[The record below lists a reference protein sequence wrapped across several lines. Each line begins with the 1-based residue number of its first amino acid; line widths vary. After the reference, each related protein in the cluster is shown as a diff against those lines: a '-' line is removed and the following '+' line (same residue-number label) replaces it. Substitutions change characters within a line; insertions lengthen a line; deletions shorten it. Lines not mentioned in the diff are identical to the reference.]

1 MAKVSRLTYL
11 GYSKFM
17 SAGRKLLFWTSLGF
31 TVCALLIPLIT
42 DASGTQTYINL
53 ASFILIYTIGVGLLT
68 AITFW
73 MNRLRAKAKSS
84 WSAIALLPSKA
95 MVVFMFGFGLF
106 WYDFSTPRPHAI
118 LGEYSYSYALPTLRK
133 DGWPV
138 GEAASEGIKTKVIK
152 TIVERFVNDP
162 KFKWQHSFILIKN
175 NKVLVEEYFY
185 EHTADTLHDW
195 RSANKS
201 ITSILV
207 GIALQQGFIS
217 GVNDPISMY
226 LPEYGEL
233 FARAPRKAAI
243 TIKHML
249 TMQSGLDA
257 NDWDKSSPGNEN
269 RIYQS
274 DGDWILK
281 LFALQMINEPGTTFS
296 YSSIG
301 EIALR
306 QAIVNA
312 SGMPLDEFA
321 KKYLF
326 EPLGIQNYQW
336 THRLLNRS
344 DVPYR
349 VQLTSRDFAKL
360 GQLYLNQG
368 TWEGEQIVSSDWVK
382 ASTTKHA
389 TTTDKRLGFPGYGY
403 LWWKHD
409 FWVEDELFEG
419 FQAQGNGGQFLFVF
433 PKLNSIIVFTSRNF
447 SNSRQINPLLITRDE
462 IVPMLAATRR

>member
-1 MAKVSRLTYL
+1 
-11 GYSKFM
+11 M
-17 SAGRKLLFWTSLGF
+17 SDGRKLLFWTFLGF
-31 TVCALLIPLIT
+31 TVCGLLIPLIT
-42 DASGTQTYINL
+42 DASGTQTYLNL

-73 MNRLRAKAKSS
+73 VYRLRAKPNSS
-84 WSAIALLPSKA
+84 WQAVALLPSKT

-106 WYDFSTPRPHAI
+106 WYDFSGPRPHSFFSD
-118 LGEYSYSYALPTLRK
+118 YSYAYALPTLRK
-133 DGWPV
+133 DGWSV
-138 GEAASEGIKTKVIK
+138 GEAESEDIDTKVIK

-185 EHTADTLHDW
+185 GHTVNTLHDL

-217 GVNDPISMY
+217 SANDPISIY

-233 FARAPRKAAI
+233 FAGAPHKAAI
-243 TIKHML
+243 TIEHML

-257 NDWDKSSPGNEN
+257 NDWDRSSPGNEN
-269 RIYQS
+269 RVYQS
-274 DGDWILK
+274 EGDWIHK

-326 EPLGIQNYQW
+326 EPLGINNYQW
-336 THRLLNRS
+336 THKLLNRN

-349 VQLTSRDFAKL
+349 IQLTSRDFAKL

-368 TWEGEQIVSSDWVK
+368 IWEGDQIVSSEWVK

-389 TTTDKRLGFPGYGY
+389 TTTEKRLGFPGYGY
-403 LWWKHD
+403 FWWKHD
-409 FWVEDELFEG
+409 FWVKEELFEG

-447 SNSRQINPLLITRDE
+447 GNSRQINPLQITRDE
-462 IVPMLAATRR
+462 IIPMLVAMRH

>member
-1 MAKVSRLTYL
+1 
-11 GYSKFM
+11 M
-17 SAGRKLLFWTSLGF
+17 SDGRKLLFWTFLGF
-31 TVCALLIPLIT
+31 SICGLLIPLIT
-42 DASGTQTYINL
+42 DANGAQTYINL
-53 ASFILIYTIGVGLLT
+53 ASFILIYTIGVGFLT

-73 MNRLRAKAKSS
+73 MNRLRAKANSG
-84 WSAIALLPSKA
+84 WQALALRPSKA
-95 MVVFMFGFGLF
+95 MAIFMIGFGLF
-106 WYDFSTPRPHAI
+106 WFDFSAPRPHAI

-138 GEAASEGIKTKVIK
+138 GEAASEGIDTKVIK
-152 TIVERFVNDP
+152 TIVERFVNNP

-185 EHTADTLHDW
+185 DYTIDSLNDL

-207 GIALQQGFIS
+207 GIPFQQGFIS
-217 GVNDPISMY
+217 SVDDPISMY
-226 LPEYGEL
+226 LPEYKEL
-233 FARAPRKAAI
+233 FADAPRKAVI
-243 TIKHML
+243 TIEHML

-257 NDWDKSSPGNEN
+257 NDWDRSSPGNEN
-269 RIYQS
+269 RIYKS
-274 DGDWILK
+274 DGDWIRK
-281 LFALQMINEPGTTFS
+281 LFALQMITEPGPTFS

-306 QAIVNA
+306 QAMVNA
-312 SGMPLDEFA
+312 SGTPLDEFA
-321 KKYLF
+321 QKYLF
-326 EPLGIQNYQW
+326 KPLNIKNYQW
-336 THRLLNRS
+336 THRLINRS

-368 TWEGEQIVSSDWVK
+368 IWEGDQIVSSDWVK

-433 PKLNSIIVFTSRNF
+433 PRLNSIIVFTSRNF
-447 SNSRQINPLLITRDE
+447 SNSRQINPLQIMRDE
-462 IVPMLAATRR
+462 IVPMLAATQR

>member
-1 MAKVSRLTYL
+1 
-11 GYSKFM
+11 M
-17 SAGRKLLFWTSLGF
+17 SDGRKLLCWTFFGF
-31 TVCALLIPLIT
+31 AVCGLLIPLIT

-53 ASFILIYTIGVGLLT
+53 ASFALIYTVGVGLLT

-73 MNRLRAKAKSS
+73 VYRLMAKAHSS
-84 WSAIALLPSKA
+84 WQALALIPSKA
-95 MVVFMFGFGLF
+95 MVVFMIGFGLF
-106 WYDFSTPRPHAI
+106 WFDFSSPRPHAMF
-118 LGEYSYSYALPTLRK
+118 GEYSYSYALPTLRK
-133 DGWPV
+133 DGWSV
-138 GEAASEGIKTKVIK
+138 GEATSEGIDTKVIK
-152 TIVERFVNDP
+152 TIVERFVSDP
-162 KFKWQHSFILIKN
+162 KFKWQHSFVLIKN
-175 NKVLVEEYFY
+175 NKILVEEYFY
-185 EHTADTLHDW
+185 EHTVDTLHDL

-207 GIALQQGFIS
+207 GIALQQGLIS
-217 GVNDPISMY
+217 SVNDPISMY
-226 LPEYGEL
+226 LPEYEEL
-233 FARAPRKAAI
+233 FAGAPDKAAI
-243 TIKHML
+243 TIEHML

-257 NDWDKSSPGNEN
+257 NDWDRNSPGNEN
-269 RIYQS
+269 RVYQS
-274 DGDWILK
+274 DGDWIHK

-306 QAIVNA
+306 QAIMNA

-326 EPLGIQNYQW
+326 EPLSIQNYQW
-336 THRLLNRS
+336 THRLPNRS

-349 VQLTSRDFAKL
+349 VQLTSRNFAKL

-368 TWEGEQIVSSDWVK
+368 TWQGDQIVSSDWVK

-389 TTTDKRLGFPGYGY
+389 TTTEKQLGFPGYGY

-447 SNSRQINPLLITRDE
+447 GNSRQINPLQITRDE
-462 IVPMLAATRR
+462 IVPMLAAARG